1 MINPVYFPK
10 ETRYDGTMKYRR
22 CGRSG
27 ILLPAISL
35 GLWHNF
41 GDVDPLQ
48 RSFDIVHHAFDNGIT
63 HFDLAN
69 NYGPSAGSAEE
80 SFGQIIRKSL
90 KPYRDELF
98 ISTKAGYLMWDG
110 PYGEWGSRKYLISSL
125 DQSLRRM
132 NLDYVDLFY
141 SHRYDPNTP
150 LEETMQALVDVVR
163 QGKVLYVGI
172 SNYPLEAA
180 AFAYQYLKERDVP
193 CLLYQGRYNML
204 NREPEVEGILQQ
216 AKESGSGFIAFSPLA
231 QGLLTDRYLN
241 GIPEDSRIARGG
253 FLKKEAL
260 TDETMQ
266 KIMALNKIA
275 QNRGQSLAEM
285 ALAWLLKDDLV
296 TSVIVGASSVAQLD
310 KNLKAV
316 NNLAFDAEELKLIEE
331 ILSTPKQ

>member
-150 LEETMQALVDVVR
+150 LEETMQALIDVVR
-163 QGKVLYVGI
+163 QGKTLYVGI